1 MRSGFAPC
9 ASSFARTIALT
20 IAIEVTSNVG
30 TAVQRISSPVCPW
43 MGGPSESSS
52 GLARNFQT
60 ANTLTAATIEKTK
73 MQMPVTNQKTKSI
86 RPASRDA
93 GCGSQRGIKAKA
105 DAMAPART
113 PITISWTIEPLRTDA
128 ASLLDWSV
136 EVRRFSPDVC
146 GESPAHITRRLNGTR
161 SWNLPDRDWRNP
173 HIRRQRVVELSERR
187 RRRLDSDG
195 GRSREHPALAAL
207 LAVVGRTRLLVAP
220 ADDVRR
226 RRPTADV
233 LGSATRRARGRGLP
247 RPRARASP
255 RTSLSASRVA

>member
-9 ASSFARTIALT
+9 ASSLASTIALT
-20 IAIEVTSNVG
+20 IAIEVTSTVG

-52 GLARNFQT
+52 GFARTSHT

-93 GCGSQRGIKAKA
+93 GCGSQPGINGKA
-105 DAMAPART
+105 DATAPART

-128 ASLLDWSV
+128 ASLLDQAV
-136 EVRRFSPDVC
+136 EVRRFSP
-146 GESPAHITRRLNGTR
+146 GASRESPAHITRRLNGTR

-173 HIRRQRVVELSERR
+173 HIRRQRVVELGQRR
-187 RRRLDSDG
+187 CGRLDPDG

-207 LAVVGRTRLLVAP
+207 LAVVGGTRLLVVTP

-226 RRPTADV
+226 RRPAADV
-233 LGSATRRARGRGLP
+233 
-247 RPRARASP
+247 
-255 RTSLSASRVA
+255 LSASRRSRGRAQARPRAACRRT